1 MTAKL
6 CQFPPSG
13 GSVTVTHEDYTCLA
27 DESFLNDTIIEFYFK
42 WLQCEVMSEKDRNRT
57 HFFTTYFYNKLTK
70 RPVRNRNKIHPV
82 EDNQVMLAILSEG
95 AFQCFIPNPFLR
107 T

>member
-70 RPVRNRNKIHPV
+70 RPVRNRNARPELGPLV
-82 EDNQVMLAILSEG
+82 S
-95 AFQCFIPNPFLR
+95 F
-107 T
+107 